1 MHTDLVTLIH
11 GLTRAEKLAVR
22 KGLYRRAEAGRLWQ
36 LYEFLSLDHNAQD
49 EVHIISKIQE
59 RYPEI
64 YKHFSV
70 LRAQLWQELLTILSL
85 HYLSKPKEQQYNALS
100 LSAMRAEL
108 LLNKALYHA
117 CEKVLAKA
125 IEDAQ
130 KHERFL
136 ELCDLLRIQKS
147 LLLHIDYNY
156 QDLQSHLTHFEQTIT
171 QLDNLN
177 QLRKLNYEFHVI
189 LTRYGTQATTVANE
203 AFEKLANHPLLA
215 EPQAARSIRAQ
226 VIFWH
231 LKAKLLSYFGR
242 ADLSAA
248 ASLQTIQLFHSYPHL
263 FESVREVQN
272 LVVNTGNAIFNCLQG
287 YQVSQ
292 AAAILPE
299 LDKITA
305 KLEIQ
310 ALKDKMFFV
319 RSVAWLQ
326 FACLTPDFKLYKNQI
341 QAIFKQ
347 FPEYYPRLEI
357 AEMDCFCIFA
367 AHYSYLSG
375 EIRPALRWLQ
385 YILTAPH
392 PNTLTDEFNRCARIL
407 QIILNYELRD
417 REQVNYLADIYL
429 RNTPA
434 DDPVYTRII
443 KIFINVSKI
452 TEKEFRD
459 YLLTELEALFQSVN
473 ILEVI
478 HPSYFDIT
486 AWHFAVAHHRPYA
499 EIHSEYMRVRI
510 VAKQPKLTNPDK

>member
-36 LYEFLSLDHNAQD
+36 LYEFLLIDRNALD
-49 EVHIISKIQE
+49 EVHTISKIQE
-59 RYPEI
+59 QHPEI

-85 HYLSKPKEQQYNALS
+85 YYLAKPKEQQYNAFS
-100 LSAMRAEL
+100 LNAMRAEL
-108 LLNKALYHA
+108 LLNKALYHP
-117 CEKVLAKA
+117 CQKVLAKA

-147 LLLHIDYNY
+147 LLQRIDYNY
-156 QDLQSHLTHFEQTIT
+156 RDLQNHLAHFEHTIA

-177 QLRKLNYEFHVI
+177 QLRKLNYEFHVM
-189 LTRYGTQATTVANE
+189 LLQYGAKSTAAATE
-203 AFEKLANHPLLA
+203 AFQKLANHPLLA
-215 EPQAARSIRAQ
+215 DPQAALSISAQ

-242 ADLSAA
+242 SDLSVV
-248 ASLQTIQLFHSYPHL
+248 ASSQTIQLFHAYPHL
-263 FESVREVQN
+263 FESVREIEN
-272 LVVNTGNAIFNCLQG
+272 LIINTGNAVFNCLQD
-287 YQVSQ
+287 YRLSQ

-299 LDKITA
+299 LDKMDT

-319 RSVAWLQ
+319 KSVAYLQ
-326 FACLTPDFKLYKNQI
+326 LACLTPDFKLYKNQI
-341 QAIFKQ
+341 QVIFKQ
-347 FPEYYPRLEI
+347 FPDYYPRLEV
-357 AEMDCFCIFA
+357 AQMDCFCIFA
-367 AHYSYLSG
+367 AHYAYLSG

-392 PNTLTDEFNRCARIL
+392 PNPLTDEFNRCARL
-407 QIILNYELRD
+407 FQIILNYELQD
-417 REQVNYLADIYL
+417 REQVSYLADLYL
-429 RNTPA
+429 RNAPA
-434 DDPVYTRII
+434 DDPVYTRIL
-443 KIFINVSKI
+443 KIFINVSKMN
-452 TEKEFRD
+452 ENEFRD

-473 ILEVI
+473 ILEII
-478 HPSYFDIT
+478 HPSYLDIT
-486 AWHFAVAHHRPYA
+486 AWQYAIEHQQLYA
-499 EIHSEYMRVRI
+499 EIHGQFMRVRI
-510 VAKQPKLTNPDK
+510 EAKKPKTN